1 MQPWGVVRQSG
12 RWYVVGHDRDRDA
25 ERVFRLSR
33 VRGPVRTVGPPG
45 AYDVPPSTD
54 VREIARRLAPPTEIE
69 RVVLLAREGTAHG
82 FRQPSARVE
91 VDVVGPD
98 QHTRWDRIEL
108 DRPTMGLADDVLSHG
123 PDVVLLD
130 PPSVRDRVVARL
142 TEAVG

>member
-1 MQPWGVVRQSG
+1 MAGSAAQSTAAVVAATTPLAS
-12 RWYVVGHDRDRDA
+12 
-25 ERVFRLSR
+25 SR
-33 VRGPVRTVGPPG
+33 SSVWRMPAVSMSVNGEPVT
-45 AYDVPPSTD
+45 
-54 VREIARRLAPPTEIE
+54 
-69 RVVLLAREGTAHG
+69 REGS
-82 FRQPSARVE
+82 QPHRVE